1 MENILNWISDNYPY
15 LRIIISA
22 ITSFFPVAYAR
33 IYPRYV
39 QAHELSEILSKLH
52 RLLLIWLVSTA
63 IQIYFI
69 FHAISIV
76 LPFFAIL
83 NLTISTLVLVYLI
96 NCWIVIIAI
105 RSYDQPIKYGSKA
118 LIGLSG
124 IDIELMKLFLRK
136 NGFIQPLPEELEA
149 QNVIRLVA
157 TRHNLPELDRQLMN
171 STKYY
176 RDVLKVYPV
185 TEQQRKEFAECDHPL
200 TPSERKEEEQRDPD
214 RFLQTE
220 NAAFKDIHSIR
231 FKAMGWILLLS
242 ATGLA
247 ITYLFSI

>member
-1 MENILNWISDNYPY
+1 MENILNWISENYPY
-15 LRIIISA
+15 LRIVISA
-22 ITSFFPVAYAR
+22 ITSLFPVAYAR

-39 QAHELSEILSKLH
+39 QAHELSGILAKLH
-52 RLLLIWLVSTA
+52 RLLLIWLASTA
-63 IQIYFI
+63 LQTYFI
-69 FHAISIV
+69 FHAISTV
-76 LPFFAIL
+76 PSFFTIL
-83 NLTISTLVLVYLI
+83 NLTISTLALVYLT

-118 LIGLSG
+118 LMGLSG

-149 QNVIRLVA
+149 QNLMQLVVA
-157 TRHNLPELDRQLMN
+157 KHNLPELDRRLMN

-200 TPSERKEEEQRDPD
+200 TPSERKEEEQRDPN
-214 RFLQTE
+214 RFSQTE
-220 NAAFKDIHSIR
+220 NAAFKDIHRIR
-231 FKAMGWILLLS
+231 FKAMKWILLLS

-247 ITYLFSI
+247 ITYVSSL